1 MLECGRLFETHADMH
16 DQYRSIHDDP
26 LFTDLERQRGAYGW
40 LLTVVVLLAYFSF
53 ILAVAFAPEW
63 LARPVRENSSI
74 SWGIPIGLLIIVLS
88 FLLTGLYVRR
98 ANAHFDPIIRRL
110 LEKHDGGAPDG
121 SR

>member
-1 MLECGRLFETHADMH
+1 MH
-16 DQYRSIHDDP
+16 EQYRSIHDDP
-26 LFTDLERQRGAYGW
+26 MFADLERQRGAYSW

-63 LARPVRENSSI
+63 LARPIRAGSSI

-88 FLLTGLYVRR
+88 FLLTGLYVHR
-98 ANAHFDPIIRRL
+98 ANGSFDPIIRRL
-110 LEKHDGGAPDG
+110 LEKHHRGAPDG

>member
-1 MLECGRLFETHADMH
+1 MH
-16 DQYRSIHDDP
+16 DQYRSIHRDP
-26 LFTDLERQRGAYGW
+26 LFAVLVRQRGAYSW
-40 LLTVVVLLAYFSF
+40 LLTAVVLLAYFSF

-63 LARPVRENSSI
+63 LARPIRETSSI

-88 FLLTGLYVRR
+88 FLLTGLYVYR

-110 LEKHDGGAPDG
+110 LEKHDGGAQDG